1 MRSTLKFDSVLYH
14 VYDTIMTQNRLKQ
27 IEKRIARIKVELAGI
42 GEMRPGSLTAQY
54 RDKEK
59 ASGPYYQLSYAHE
72 KKNHTNYI
80 RADCVTEVRQQIE
93 NYQRFKKLTTEWV
106 ALGIEHSKLSMQM
119 KLEGTGKSD

>member
-1 MRSTLKFDSVLYH
+1 
-14 VYDTIMTQNRLKQ
+14 
-27 IEKRIARIKVELAGI
+27 
-42 GEMRPGSLTAQY
+42 MRPGSLTAQY

-119 KLEGTGKSD
+119 KRDPPAKKRDFVIPPILLPSAPRPIPLVPHVQTTDPG